1 MKTYDQ
7 STTIDNLIERTL
19 SNLQTIGTTKTI
31 FGEETILPDGT
42 TIIPISK
49 VTIGFVVGGG
59 EYSDLSS
66 RRVAPHYPM
75 AGGSGGGVVLQPVG
89 FLISTQNEVN
99 YVSTKDETNYEK
111 ILELIGSISEKISN
125 AIKNKE
131 KENNENK

>member
-1 MKTYDQ
+1 MTPTFLC
-7 STTIDNLIERTL
+7 SRTFDVL
-19 SNLQTIGTTKTI
+19 
-31 FGEETILPDGT
+31 EV
-42 TIIPISK
+42 SK

-66 RRVAPHYPM
+66 RRVATHYPM

-89 FLISTQNEVN
+89 FLISTQNEVS

-111 ILELIGSISEKISN
+111 ILEMIATISEKISN

-131 KENNENK
+131 KENNEDN